1 MPALIVFREPG
12 LGADGVRVPGLI
24 PMLFTDLKKNG
35 LKPVPGAKQVTGAVR
50 PL

>member
-1 MPALIVFREPG
+1 
-12 LGADGVRVPGLI
+12 VRVPGLI